1 VGGATVEEKKL
12 LGGDVDFEKAGGLV
26 PVITQDVRTGAVLML
41 AYMNR
46 EALETT
52 LKEGRACYWSR
63 SRGEL
68 WRKGET
74 SGNIQILKEIRIDC
88 DQDTILLLVEQKGD
102 GACHT
107 KRWSCFFRRITF
119 EGDLKEID
127 DEWSSQAGNSQR
139 KS

>member
-46 EALETT
+46 EALEST